1 MKIFKIPQEPTTGI
15 DPQAKRQLWN
25 VISKTRNAGR
35 AIVITSHSMEE
46 CENLCTKIGIMV
58 NGQFK
63 CLGSVQYLKNKY
75 SKGFVLTIKMGRDD
89 ADLQIDIQNRVLEAF
104 PAASLK
110 EKYLD
115 ILTFHID
122 STDLKWSQVFSACAE
137 MKKTVHINDYALC
150 QMSLEQVFL
159 LFSKS
164 GIYQNA

>member
-1 MKIFKIPQEPTTGI
+1 M
-15 DPQAKRQLWN
+15 
-25 VISKTRNAGR
+25 
-35 AIVITSHSMEE
+35 ITSHSMEE

-75 SKGFVLTIKMGRDD
+75 SKGFVLTIKMGKDD
-89 ADLQIDIQNRVLEAF
+89 PDLQIEIQNRIIDVF
-104 PAASLK
+104 PSAELK

-115 ILTFHID
+115 ILTLHIQ
-122 STDLKWSQVFSACAE
+122 STDLHWSQVFGTCAQLKE
-137 MKKTVHINDYALC
+137 SLNISDYSLC

-164 GIYQNA
+164 GMYQNP